1 MFGERVVSVLTLT
14 VVLSAGVCSPA
25 PPPPLHHHLHLPGDY
40 GVKLCGRQFIRAVI
54 FTCGGSRW
62 RRTFEEVHWR
72 DRSAANTFNT
82 RSLEDILST
91 PLILYLQAAQDHPA
105 HSTASSTWR
114 RRKRRRRQLS
124 LGVAG
129 ICCSEGCTK
138 NDIGR
143 LC

>member
-25 PPPPLHHHLHLPGDY
+25 PPPPPLHPHHLPGDY

-72 DRSAANTFNT
+72 DKSAANTFHT

-91 PLILYLQAAQDHPA
+91 PLIFYLLGVQAAQDHPGQ
-105 HSTASSTWR
+105 STGQSTGQSSW
-114 RRKRRRRQLS
+114 RRRRQFS
-124 LGVAG
+124 PGVAG
-129 ICCSEGCTK
+129 QM
-138 NDIGR
+138 
-143 LC
+143 